1 MQIEVSTLDPETQKR
16 AKELAKIQRR
26 LFLFETILII
36 LYLIIWLTFGWS
48 ENLSTT
54 LHNFTEN
61 PFLLVAIMGIIMGG
75 IFSIFTL
82 PLSFYEGYTLPHK
95 YGLSN
100 QSLKEWIIDQIK
112 ELLLLLIIGGVILEV
127 IYYVL
132 RISPIN
138 WWIWAASF
146 LLFFN
151 VLLANLAPVL
161 LFPLFYKFTPL
172 PDEYQSLKARLLEL
186 AKKSNVKVSD
196 VYQFDM
202 SRKTKAANAAL
213 TGLGNTR
220 RIILGDTLLK
230 EFTTDEIETVL
241 AHELGHQ
248 VHKDIVLGI
257 IIQSLI
263 TLIGFYL
270 VSLFMNWGVH
280 YFGFSDP
287 SDIAAM
293 PLFALI
299 LILYGII
306 TMPVS
311 NAYSRWR
318 ERLADEYA
326 LKLTHNGQAFASAL
340 TRLANQNLADANP
353 EGWVEFLLY
362 SHPALS
368 KRIRL
373 AAKYNQT
380 NTNIIN

>member
-1 MQIEVSTLDPETQKR
+1 
-16 AKELAKIQRR
+16 
-26 LFLFETILII
+26 
-36 LYLIIWLTFGWS
+36 
-48 ENLSTT
+48 
-54 LHNFTEN
+54 
-61 PFLLVAIMGIIMGG
+61 
-75 IFSIFTL
+75 
-82 PLSFYEGYTLPHK
+82 
-95 YGLSN
+95 
-100 QSLKEWIIDQIK
+100 
-112 ELLLLLIIGGVILEV
+112 
-127 IYYVL
+127 
-132 RISPIN
+132 
-138 WWIWAASF
+138 
-146 LLFFN
+146 
-151 VLLANLAPVL
+151 
-161 LFPLFYKFTPL
+161 
-172 PDEYQSLKARLLEL
+172 
-186 AKKSNVKVSD
+186 
-196 VYQFDM
+196 
-202 SRKTKAANAAL
+202 
-213 TGLGNTR
+213 
-220 RIILGDTLLK
+220 
-230 EFTTDEIETVL
+230 
-241 AHELGHQ
+241 
-248 VHKDIVLGI
+248 
-257 IIQSLI
+257 
-263 TLIGFYL
+263 
-270 VSLFMNWGVH
+270 MNWGVH

>member
-1 MQIEVSTLDPETQKR
+1 
-16 AKELAKIQRR
+16 
-26 LFLFETILII
+26 
-36 LYLIIWLTFGWS
+36 
-48 ENLSTT
+48 
-54 LHNFTEN
+54 
-61 PFLLVAIMGIIMGG
+61 
-75 IFSIFTL
+75 
-82 PLSFYEGYTLPHK
+82 
-95 YGLSN
+95 
-100 QSLKEWIIDQIK
+100 LKEWIIDQIK

-132 RISPIN
+132 RISPTN

-172 PDEYQSLKARLLEL
+172 PDEYQSLKTRLLEL

-230 EFTTDEIETVL
+230 EFTADEIETVL

-263 TLIGFYL
+263 TLIGFYF

-280 YFGFSDP
+280 YFGFKEP

-373 AAKYNQT
+373 ATEYNQT
-380 NTNIIN
+380 NTKIIT